1 MLHIELGE
9 VEAFRKTDSG
19 RLAFGETL
27 KGGVCYSTCC
37 MVECCSGRLKF
48 YFSKLKTSLFSAWR
62 EIPMLIL
69 NLSSSNYEVNSV
81 VVLLEK
87 YK

>member
-1 MLHIELGE
+1 
-9 VEAFRKTDSG
+9 
-19 RLAFGETL
+19 
-27 KGGVCYSTCC
+27 
-37 MVECCSGRLKF
+37 
-48 YFSKLKTSLFSAWR
+48 LFSAWR